1 MRASLGW
8 PLLLLA
14 ACIGPTG
21 SGGEPPAGP
30 GSSGPGEHDLR
41 DAPRFIGEADHG
53 RRLRLYAGQSVELH
67 LAGDVPDPQL
77 EGDRDAVLVI
87 EVASF
92 DAAPG
97 RRWELRAQHP
107 GRCQLSVAGARP
119 FVVDLEVTDKEMPP
133 R

>member
-21 SGGEPPAGP
+21 SGGEPPAGA
-30 GSSGPGEHDLR
+30 GPAGAGEHDVR
-41 DAPRFIGEADHG
+41 DAPRFIGVADHG
-53 RRLRLYAGQSVELH
+53 RRLRLHPGQSVELH
-67 LAGDVPDPQL
+67 LEGDVPDPQL
-77 EGDRDAVLVI
+77 EGDTAAVLLI

-97 RRWELRAQHP
+97 RRWELRAQRP
-107 GRCQLSVAGARP
+107 GRCRLSVAAARP
-119 FVVDLEVTDKEMPP
+119 FVVDLEVTDEEMPP